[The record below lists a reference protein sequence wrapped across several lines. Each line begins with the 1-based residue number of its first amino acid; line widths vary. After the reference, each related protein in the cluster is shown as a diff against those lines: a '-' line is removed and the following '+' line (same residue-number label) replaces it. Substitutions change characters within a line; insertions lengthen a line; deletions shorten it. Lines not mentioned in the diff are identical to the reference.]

1 LNSRWILIL
10 ASVRPLDALLFQTR
24 LHFPDLK
31 KADANNDDERSAVPL
46 QGQSAVPARERMRV
60 CGLINDVLLL
70 YRWILRV
77 IVSAVRTGLSGGS
90 RLVPV

>member
-1 LNSRWILIL
+1 LRP
-10 ASVRPLDALLFQTR
+10 SVRPLDALLFQTR

-60 CGLINDVLLL
+60 
-70 YRWILRV
+70 
-77 IVSAVRTGLSGGS
+77 
-90 RLVPV
+90 